1 VKGSVVGRQKPRHWL
16 SHFPAGASAA
26 PFISSGLSFL
36 TSIKDTDCDPVIEI
50 MSRVFPAAKGAVSIS
65 DLGYQKFGGFLLS
78 YVLKE
83 DH

>member
-1 VKGSVVGRQKPRHWL
+1 
-16 SHFPAGASAA
+16 
-26 PFISSGLSFL
+26 L
-36 TSIKDTDCDPVIEI
+36 TSIKDTDCDPVIEM

-78 YVLKE
+78 YALKE